1 MEIETIKKLS
11 ITTADKMAGLIQ
23 GLARDDQSLIEK
35 SLQEIY
41 ESILQ
46 GNQAHNESSLEEI
59 YKKAEGWATEYKEIK
74 TSKAEKISVLAD
86 NIQHILTEGYPKYG
100 INTVFYNLVRIA
112 ESYEIDFCK
121 CVDSRGK
128 Q

>member
-11 ITTADKMAGLIQ
+11 IITADKMASLIQ
-23 GLARDDQSLIEK
+23 GLARDDKTLIEK

-46 GNQAHNESSLEEI
+46 GNRAYNESNLEEI
-59 YKKAEGWATEYKEIK
+59 YKKAKSWAGEYKEIK

-86 NIQHILTEGYPKYG
+86 NIQHILAEGYPSYG
-100 INTVFYNLVRIA
+100 INIVFYNLVRIA

-121 CVDSRGK
+121 CVNSRRK
-128 Q
+128 

>member
-1 MEIETIKKLS
+1 MEIESIQKLTI
-11 ITTADKMAGLIQ
+11 ITADKMAGLIQ

-41 ESILQ
+41 ESIIQ
-46 GNQAHNESSLEEI
+46 RQPSLEEI
-59 YKKAEGWATEYKEIK
+59 YKEAEGWAKEYKEIK
-74 TSKAEKISVLAD
+74 TSKAEKMSILAD
-86 NIQHILTEGYPKYG
+86 NIQHILAEGYPSYG

-121 CVDSRGK
+121 CVNLRGK